1 LRQPLRFPG
10 RRTSLAKPLLG
21 LSAVAVS
28 LSAALAFESVYDLRF
43 RDRPRDPLASMGDAG
58 SSRTASVALP
68 LRLVD
73 SGGVGI
79 PATDEWGKDYSH
91 DLRAFRDVI
100 LEQTPFVDAAA
111 LEGVARQWHD
121 YVARMRGYGNNGIVI
136 PLLLELVDFRRLERP
151 EHRRGGLPVYASD
164 SSFVARH
171 AAVRRAFGPLF
182 EWTDRQGMQVYLG
195 SDMLAL
201 TQPLLRYLR
210 EVAPGPGV
218 LGVDA
223 SDPAVWDAYAAGLE
237 ELFDAMP
244 SIHGLVI
251 RIGEAGRLYQTPGWP
266 YRSEFGVRSAAS
278 LRAMLKGLLP
288 VFEARGKT
296 LVLRTWTVGVG
307 PVGRLHVDSR
317 QYEAVLGDIDSP
329 ALVVSTKFT
338 SGDFFT
344 YLPLNPTLAGG
355 RHRRLV
361 ELQARPEF
369 EGFGAFPDFLG
380 YEHARALRTFTAINP
395 RIAGTYVWSQFGGP
409 LRAGPRSLYS
419 VHGFWLWTDANAF
432 VASRLALDP
441 AADANELLRHWAT
454 ATFGNDDKLVSAVTS
469 VMVRTREAVKRG
481 FYIRPFAEREVKVP
495 GLDLPPLMWIFE
507 WDMVGGWHSLLSLVY
522 GASRG
527 AVDVAIREGD
537 AAAES
542 VRQARIDLREAF
554 AAAGPDRCAPFCTS
568 ALRSLE
574 YQETLFDTLAAWR
587 KAFLSYYRWLD
598 RRDRADWDRWI
609 AGRDRFV
616 AAAARHVELFGG
628 DADFPAFD
636 LTSASSAIAVANRTV
651 WVRSIAVTLI
661 VIAIGLMVFAHG
673 RGSAAVTVVGLT
685 LVAFVCLALAGFTT
699 ARPALGALAVV
710 VAFGAAFEIVAN
722 GSTGRPVR
730 FFTATVEPLI
740 PALLLVVGVI
750 AYEGPL
756 GFWYLFWMSPV
767 FRVALITVTLATIFW
782 TVFTNV
788 IAPPD
793 HRWARFGG
801 LLSASGAGLVTLFVL
816 LPDWIG
822 VLRFLNRPLNFA
834 PATETMLFALGTYAG
849 VNLHSSSAPW
859 LAGTLLV
866 LSGAVISRRARRRGR
881 ALE

>member
-1 LRQPLRFPG
+1 
-10 RRTSLAKPLLG
+10 
-21 LSAVAVS
+21 VAVS
-28 LSAALAFESVYDLRF
+28 LSAGLAFESVYDLRF
-43 RDRPRDPLASMGDAG
+43 RDRPRDRIASSDAG
-58 SSRTASVALP
+58 PSRTASVPLP

-100 LEQTPFVDAAA
+100 LEEPPYVDAIA
-111 LEGVARQWHD
+111 LEAVARQWHD
-121 YVARMRGYGNNGIVI
+121 YVERMRRYGNNGIVI
-136 PLLLELVDFRRLERP
+136 PLLLELVDFSRIERP
-151 EHRRGGLPVYASD
+151 DHRRGLPVYASD
-164 SSFVARH
+164 SAFVARH

-182 EWTDRQGMQVYLG
+182 EWTERQGMQVFLG

-210 EVAPGPGV
+210 EVAPGPGP

-223 SDPAVWDAYAAGLE
+223 SAPAVWDAYAAGLE
-237 ELFDAMP
+237 ELFDALP
-244 SIHGLVI
+244 SIQGLVI

-278 LRAMLKGLLP
+278 LRAMLQGLLP

-307 PVGRLHVDSR
+307 PVGRLHVDPR
-317 QYEAVLGDIDSP
+317 VYEAVLGGFDSP

-344 YLPLNPTLAGG
+344 YLPLNATLAGG

-380 YEHARALRTFTAINP
+380 YEHARALRAFTAINP
-395 RIAGTYVWSQFGGP
+395 RIAGTYVWSQYGGP
-409 LRAGPRSLYS
+409 LRAGPQSLYS

-432 VASRLALDP
+432 VASRLALEP
-441 AADANELLRHWAT
+441 AADANELLRQWAT
-454 ATFGNDDKLVSAVTS
+454 ETFGNDDKLVSAVTS
-469 VMVRTREAVKRG
+469 VLARTREAVKRG

-522 GASRG
+522 GASRD

-537 AAAES
+537 SAAGM
-542 VRQARIDLREAF
+542 VRQARIELQEAF

-587 KAFLSYYRWLD
+587 QAFLSYYRWLE
-598 RRDRADWDRWI
+598 RGDRADWDRWI

-616 AAAARHVELFGG
+616 TAAARHVERFGG

-651 WVRSIAVTLI
+651 WVRSMAATLI
-661 VIAIGLMVFAHG
+661 LVAIGLIAFA
-673 RGSAAVTVVGLT
+673 RDRASAAVTLAGLT

-699 ARPALGALAVV
+699 ARPALVALAVI

-722 GSTGRPVR
+722 ASTRRPFR
-730 FFTATVEPLI
+730 FLTATVGPLI
-740 PALLLVVGVI
+740 PALLLVATVL

-767 FRVALITVTLATIFW
+767 FRVVLVTVILGTIFW
-782 TVFTNV
+782 TVFTAV
-788 IAPPD
+788 IAPAPD
-793 HRWARFGG
+793 YRWARFGG
-801 LLSASGAGLVTLFVL
+801 LLAGSGAGLVTLFIL

-834 PATETMLFALGTYAG
+834 PATDTMLFALGTYAG
-849 VNLHSSSAPW
+849 VNIQPGSAPW
-859 LAGTLLV
+859 LAGALLV
-866 LSGAVISRRARRRGR
+866 LSGVVISRRARRGGR
-881 ALE
+881 PLE